1 MAHFNRELSN
11 QVKSP
16 FGKNVY
22 LRSTVGQKFES
33 YTVAASTVPNQ
44 TVDGV
49 AGYKVL
55 QPGTAMAKI
64 TSGPEAGKIGPFQGS
79 GTAEV
84 QTLTASG
91 TVSGGT
97 YTLTFGGQ
105 VTAAL
110 AYNASVAT
118 VQAALE
124 ALTNVVPGDVVVGG
138 GAFPA
143 TPLTFTFYGNYI
155 GDAPTLSVQTG
166 NLTGSTPGAAI
177 TTSTPGV
184 AGAADGR
191 QTLANL
197 VGLLD
202 TFLPWQLTERDV
214 EVAVNYECTAVQSWC
229 FELNAAGAYVPLAN
243 ATALAM
249 SPRSTTLAGS
259 TGGRV
264 DIKWA

>member
-1 MAHFNRELSN
+1 MVSFNRDLGI
-11 QVKSP
+11 KAP

-22 LRSTVGQKFES
+22 LRSTQGVKFES
-33 YTVAASTVPNQ
+33 YTLAAATFPAA

-49 AGYKVL
+49 GGYKIA
-55 QPGTAMAKI
+55 QPGTALAKI
-64 TSGPEAGKIGPFQGS
+64 TSGPDAGKIGPYQAS

-97 YTLTFGGQ
+97 YTLTFNGQ
-105 VTAAL
+105 VTTAL
-110 AYNASVAT
+110 AYNASAAV

-124 ALTNVVPGDVVVGG
+124 ALSNVVPGDVLVGG

-143 TPLTFTFYGNYI
+143 TPLTFTYYGNLI

-166 NLTGSTPGAAI
+166 SLTGSTPGAAI
-177 TTSTPGV
+177 TTTTPGV

-191 QTLANL
+191 QTAANL

-202 TFLPWQLTERDV
+202 TFLPWQLMEHDV
-214 EVAVNYECTAVQSWC
+214 EVAVAYECTAVQSWC
-229 FELNAAGAYVPLAN
+229 FEMNAAGVLIPLAN

-249 SPRSTTLAGS
+249 APRSNATN
-259 TGGRV
+259 GGRL